1 MMAWAMPGCGIGGN
15 MSYKIIGDSCTDLT
29 KEMREDGRIQ
39 IVPLTLTV
47 GTEDIVDDESF
58 DQAGFLKKM
67 KECSECPKSACPSP
81 EAYMEAFEGA
91 EEVYVV
97 TLSSHLSGSY
107 NAAELAKMLYLEKHP
122 NKKIEVIDSR
132 SAAAGQTLI
141 ALKLIEEKEAGTS
154 FEETTNRV
162 RKFRDRLKT
171 KFVLE
176 SLDNLRK
183 NGRLS
188 NITAALC
195 SVLNIK
201 PVMCGV
207 EGRIEKLDQARGMTK
222 ALMKMIRYSEEDITD
237 AKKRIFAITH
247 CNCRERAE
255 FVRDEVL
262 KKVPFRDV
270 IILEAAGVSSMYAN
284 DGGIVVAY

>member
-1 MMAWAMPGCGIGGN
+1 
-15 MSYKIIGDSCTDLT
+15 MSYKIVGDSCTDLT
-29 KEMREDGRIQ
+29 DNMRQDEHISV
-39 IVPLTLTV
+39 VPLTLQVGKDTV
-47 GTEDIVDDESF
+47 VDDSRF
-58 DQAGFLKKM
+58 DQARFLRLM

-81 EAYMEAFEGA
+81 EAYMDAFEGA
-91 EEVYVV
+91 DEIFVI

-107 NAAELAKMLYLEKHP
+107 NSAELAKVLYLEKHP

-132 SAAAGQTLI
+132 SASAGQTLLAMKI
-141 ALKLIEEKEAGTS
+141 TQEKKAGAS
-154 FEETTNRV
+154 FEETVNRV
-162 RKFRDRLKT
+162 EKFRNSMKT

-176 SLDNLRK
+176 NLDNLRK

-207 EGRIEKLDQARGMTK
+207 EGVIEKLDQARGMTK
-222 ALMKMIRYSEEDITD
+222 ALLKMVKYIEEDVTD
-237 AKKRIFAITH
+237 AKDRIFAIAH

-255 FVRDEVL
+255 YVKNEVL
-262 KKVPFRDV
+262 RRIPFQSAV
-270 IILEAAGVSSMYAN
+270 IVDTAGVSSMYAN
-284 DGGIVVAY
+284 DGGVIVTT

>member
-29 KEMREDGRIQ
+29 KEMREDGHIQ
-39 IVPLTLTV
+39 IIPLTLTV

-154 FEETTNRV
+154 FEETVCGNSVTGSR
-162 RKFRDRLKT
+162 R
-171 KFVLE
+171 
-176 SLDNLRK
+176 SLCWSHLT
-183 NGRLS
+183 
-188 NITAALC
+188 I
-195 SVLNIK
+195 
-201 PVMCGV
+201 
-207 EGRIEKLDQARGMTK
+207 
-222 ALMKMIRYSEEDITD
+222 
-237 AKKRIFAITH
+237 
-247 CNCRERAE
+247 
-255 FVRDEVL
+255 
-262 KKVPFRDV
+262 
-270 IILEAAGVSSMYAN
+270 
-284 DGGIVVAY
+284 

>member
-1 MMAWAMPGCGIGGN
+1 

-29 KEMREDGRIQ
+29 QSMKRDKRVC
-39 IVPLTLTV
+39 IVPLTLSVGGDTV
-47 GTEDIVDDESF
+47 VDDESF
-58 DQAGFLKKM
+58 DQAAFLKKM
-67 KECSECPKSACPSP
+67 RECSECPKSACPSP
-81 EAYMEAFEGA
+81 EAYMDAFEGA
-91 EEVYVV
+91 DEIFVV

-107 NAAELAKMLYLEKHP
+107 NSAELAKMLYLEKHP
-122 NKKIEVIDSR
+122 NKKISVIDSR

-141 ALKLIEEKEAGTS
+141 ALCILQAKEAGAD
-154 FEETTNRV
+154 FEETVGRAM
-162 RKFRDRLKT
+162 KFRDEMKT

-176 SLDNLRK
+176 NLDNLRK

-207 EGRIEKLDQARGMTK
+207 EGVIEKLDQARGMTK
-222 ALMKMIRYSEEDITD
+222 ALSKMAKYIEEDVVD
-237 AKKRIFAITH
+237 AKNRIFAITH

-255 FVRDEVL
+255 FVRDMVMGR
-262 KKVPFRDV
+262 VPFRDS
-270 IILEAAGVSSMYAN
+270 IIVEAAGVSSMYAN

>member
-1 MMAWAMPGCGIGGN
+1 
-15 MSYKIIGDSCTDLT
+15 MSYKIVGDSCTDLT
-29 KEMREDGRIQ
+29 DNMRQDEHISV
-39 IVPLTLTV
+39 VPLTLQV
-47 GTEDIVDDESF
+47 GKDTMVDDSGF
-58 DQAGFLKKM
+58 DQARFLRLM

-81 EAYMEAFEGA
+81 EAYMDAFEGA
-91 EEVYVV
+91 DEIFVI

-107 NAAELAKMLYLEKHP
+107 NSAELAKVLYLEKHP

-132 SAAAGQTLI
+132 SASAGQTLLAMKI
-141 ALKLIEEKEAGTS
+141 TQEKKAGAN
-154 FEETTNRV
+154 FEETVNRV
-162 RKFRDRLKT
+162 EKFRNSMKT

-176 SLDNLRK
+176 NLDNLRK

-207 EGRIEKLDQARGMTK
+207 EGVIEKLDQARGMTK
-222 ALMKMIRYSEEDITD
+222 ALLKMIKYIEEDVTD
-237 AKKRIFAITH
+237 AKDRIFAIAH

-255 FVRDEVL
+255 YVKNEVL
-262 KKVPFRDV
+262 RRIPFQSAV
-270 IILEAAGVSSMYAN
+270 IVDTAGVSSMYAN

>member
-1 MMAWAMPGCGIGGN
+1 

-29 KEMREDGRIQ
+29 ESMKKDERIRL
-39 IVPLTLTV
+39 VPLVLSLGAEEV
-47 GTEDIVDDESF
+47 VDDAGF
-58 DQAGFLKKM
+58 DQASFLKKM
-67 KECSECPKSACPSP
+67 KACSECPKSACPSP
-81 EAYMEAFEGA
+81 EAYMDAFEGA

-122 NKKIEVIDSR
+122 NKKIEVIDSQ

-141 ALKLIEEKEAGTS
+141 AMKLIEEKEAGAS
-154 FEETTNRV
+154 FEETAERA
-162 RKFRDRLKT
+162 RKFRDKMKT

-222 ALMKMIRYSEEDITD
+222 ALLKMIRYIEEDITD
-237 AKKRIFAITH
+237 AKNRIFAITH

-262 KKVPFRDV
+262 KRVPFRDV
-270 IILEAAGVSSMYAN
+270 VIMEAAGVSSMYAN